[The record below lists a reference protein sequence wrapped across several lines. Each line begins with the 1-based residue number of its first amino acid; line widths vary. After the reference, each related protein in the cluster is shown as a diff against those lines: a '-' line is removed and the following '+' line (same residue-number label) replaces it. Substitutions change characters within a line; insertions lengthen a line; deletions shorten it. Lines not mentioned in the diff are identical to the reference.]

1 MCVNGPK
8 NLPLNEFYFFTAFWQ
23 KYISKWARGLDGCL
37 PVADWRKRIANCTQI
52 VQPSTILQHTS
63 PLFLTLIIDCLM
75 NFQLTEEQLAV
86 RQAARDFAQQ
96 ECLPGVIERDDK
108 MIFPKEQVSQLADL
122 GFMGMMVKPE
132 YGGSGMD
139 TVSYVLAM
147 EEISKIDASVSV
159 CMSVNNSLVC
169 YGLQEYCTEEQKQ
182 QYLVP
187 LAQGKKDG
195 ELYIGAFLLSE
206 PEAGSDATSQ
216 RTTAIDMGDHYILN
230 GIKNWITNG
239 SSASVY
245 LVMAQTDAS
254 KGSKGINAFIVEK
267 NWPGVSVGAKEN
279 KMGIRGSDTHS
290 ISFTDVKVPKAN
302 RIGEDGFGFTFAMK
316 TLAGGRIGIAAQA
329 LGIAAGSYELALK
342 YSKERKAFGKE
353 IMHHQA
359 IQFKLADMATKV
371 EAARLLCLK
380 AAWEKDNGIDYTL
393 SSSMAKVYAS
403 EAAMWCSTEAVQ
415 VHGGYGYVKEFHVER
430 LMRDAKI
437 TQIYEGTSEVQRIV
451 ISRSILK

>member
-1 MCVNGPK
+1 MHF
-8 NLPLNEFYFFTAFWQ
+8 E
-23 KYISKWARGLDGCL
+23 
-37 PVADWRKRIANCTQI
+37 
-52 VQPSTILQHTS
+52 
-63 PLFLTLIIDCLM
+63 
-75 NFQLTEEQLAV
+75 LTEEQLMI
-86 RQAARDFAQQ
+86 QKAARDFAKT
-96 ECLPGVIERDDK
+96 ECLPGVIERDELQK
-108 MIFPKEQVSQLADL
+108 FPTEQISKLADL

-159 CMSVNNSLVC
+159 VMSVNNSLVC
-169 YGLQEYCTEEQKQ
+169 YGLQEYGTEEQKLK
-182 QYLVP
+182 YLTP

-216 RTTAIDMGDHYILN
+216 QTTAEDKGDHYVIN

-239 SSASVY
+239 NSASVY
-245 LVMAQTDAS
+245 LVIAQTDRS

-267 NWPGVSVGAKEN
+267 SWPGVSVGAKEN
-279 KMGIRGSDTHS
+279 KLGIRGSDTHS
-290 ISFTDVKVPKAN
+290 ISFQDVKVPKEN
-302 RIGEDGFGFTFAMK
+302 RIGEDGFGFKFAMK
-316 TLAGGRIGIAAQA
+316 TLAGGRIGIASQA
-329 LGIAAGSYELALK
+329 LGIASGAYELALA
-342 YSKERKAFGKE
+342 YSKQRKAFGKE

-359 IQFKLADMATKV
+359 IQFKLADMATKI

-393 SSSMAKVYAS
+393 SSSMAKVFAS
-403 EAAMWCSTEAVQ
+403 EAAMWTATEAVQ
-415 VHGGYGYVKEFHVER
+415 IHGGYGFVKEYHVER
-430 LMRDAKI
+430 MMRDAKI